1 MLAKPNPHERD
12 GDMNPIDVKI
22 KTYRRWKRCRGQNI
36 GRFEG
41 GVREGFGLR
50 SACEPC
56 RARCGIDDKK
66 PHRNIIAKKKIIL
79 MK

>member
-1 MLAKPNPHERD
+1 M
-12 GDMNPIDVKI
+12 KI
-22 KTYRRWKRCRGQNI
+22 KTDRRWKRCRGQNI

-66 PHRNIIAKKKIIL
+66 PHRNIIVKK
-79 MK
+79 

>member
-1 MLAKPNPHERD
+1 MLA
-12 GDMNPIDVKI
+12 KI

-56 RARCGIDDKK
+56 RARCDIDDKK
-66 PHRNIIAKKKIIL
+66 ARRNIIVKKIIL
-79 MK
+79 MKRIINIIINKLYNARQKA